1 MDQTD
6 NDIGKGPPPTRRR
19 SLRPGVFAALGFA
32 AIVLI
37 AACSDNSADGDAA
50 STQAPAAEP
59 AGASNAPGQNRGDVA
74 EQYGAQLISEG
85 RDTFRNDTFGS
96 EGFFG
101 GVLQLH
107 DAIQGEAN
115 GGFGGGVSPET
126 ALAVGLKV
134 DAERIPRPLQNQ
146 LERGEVDLTDPA
158 TTLALLELDAV
169 VGVDGQFGEDGTL
182 TSVGITCAL
191 CHSTVDDSFAP
202 GIGQRLDGWANRD
215 LDVGAILNLAPDD
228 GLQPIADMLHADVPT
243 VRTVLQ
249 AWGPGKFDATVFFDG
264 KAFRPDGETAATLIP
279 NAYGLAG
286 SNLAT
291 WTGWGSV
298 THWNALVAN
307 LEMHGSPGTFY
318 DPRLDNAEQFPI
330 AAEQGFGNVRPP
342 DGTEDRIT
350 GKLAALHVYQ
360 LSIPAPEPPGGS
372 FDAGAAERGETIF
385 AGEAGCAT
393 CHVPP
398 LFTEPGF
405 NAHSPDEI
413 GIDSFQADRSPAHVY
428 RTTPLAGAWRGEGNG
443 GYYHDGR
450 FATLLDVVN
459 HYDRVHDL
467 ALTEDQK
474 NDLVEFLKSI

>member
-6 NDIGKGPPPTRRR
+6 TYIGKDPPRTRRR
-19 SLRPGVFAALGFA
+19 SFLPGALAAVGFIA
-32 AIVLI
+32 VLVI
-37 AACSDNSADGDAA
+37 AACSSNGDNAAAAAAAKKAKAPSDGIQEHA
-50 STQAPAAEP
+50 
-59 AGASNAPGQNRGDVA
+59 NK
-74 EQYGAQLISEG
+74 LIEEG

-107 DAIQGEAN
+107 NAIQGEAN

-134 DAERIPRPLQNQ
+134 DVDKLPKSLQKD
-146 LERGEVDLTDPA
+146 LAAGKVDLKDTA
-158 TTLALLELDAV
+158 TTLALLKLDAV
-169 VGVDGQFGEDGTL
+169 VGVDGIFGESGTL
-182 TSVGITCAL
+182 TSVGVTCAL

-202 GIGQRLDGWANRD
+202 GVGQRLDGWANRD
-215 LDVGAILNLAPDD
+215 LNVGAIVNLAPDA
-228 GLQPIADMLHADVPT
+228 GLQPVADMLHVDVPT

-249 AWGPGKFDATVFFDG
+249 SWGPGKYDATVFFDG

-286 SNLAT
+286 SNMAT

-298 THWNALVAN
+298 THWNALVSN
-307 LEMHGSPGTFY
+307 LEMHGAPGTFY

-350 GKLAALHVYQ
+350 AKLAALHVYQ
-360 LSIPAPEPPGGS
+360 LSIPAPAAPEGS
-372 FDAGAAERGETIF
+372 FDAAAAERGEAIF
-385 AGEAGCAT
+385 ANEAGCAT

-405 NAHSPDEI
+405 NAHTPQEI

-428 RTTPLAGAWRGEGNG
+428 RTTPLAGAWRGEASKS

-459 HYDRVHDL
+459 HYDQFKKLGLSD
-467 ALTEDQK
+467 AQK
-474 NDLVEFLKSI
+474 SDLVEYLKSI